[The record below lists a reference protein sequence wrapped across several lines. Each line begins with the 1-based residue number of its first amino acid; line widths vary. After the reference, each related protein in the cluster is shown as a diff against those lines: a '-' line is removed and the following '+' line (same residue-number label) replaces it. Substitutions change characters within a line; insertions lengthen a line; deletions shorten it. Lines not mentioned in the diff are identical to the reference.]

1 MGPRKRVG
9 KLWGRRLKHL
19 QMYRRGLQGNPAKTN
34 ESDKLKL
41 LGT

>member
-19 QMYRRGLQGNPAKTN
+19 QGNPAKTN
-34 ESDKLKL
+34 ESDKLEL